1 MPGGVPGGV
10 PGGLP
15 GGAPLG
21 VPGGGL
27 PVSGYSQTAAKAA
40 KYGMMYKLHYH
51 FALDLTLCYAL
62 IFVLVKSLR

>member
-51 FALDLTLCYAL
+51 LHST
-62 IFVLVKSLR
+62 